1 MKEKNNNE
9 KFCELYQSFT
19 KKKTCPLEVDMLIG
33 THLSKQE
40 KNYQKKFNN
49 LIEVQNRLKKRIS
62 DLTKELNMYKYG
74 KKQPSDL
81 AEHKI
86 EFDLDYNT
94 FGGKFNCKTTKVTEI
109 KREYKLNTSQKYIT
123 NEKKLNTVSNIVET
137 GKIGK
142 KLGDN
147 NKIII
152 NTQLSYKRKK
162 NDSNNQ

>member
-1 MKEKNNNE
+1 
-9 KFCELYQSFT
+9 
-19 KKKTCPLEVDMLIG
+19 MLIG

-81 AEHKI
+81 SEHKI

-94 FGGKFNCKTTKVTEI
+94 FGGKFNCKTTKERQCDCHCVYQEDDIVTQQQGGG
-109 KREYKLNTSQKYIT
+109 KATSGR
-123 NEKKLNTVSNIVET
+123 VR
-137 GKIGK
+137 
-142 KLGDN
+142 D
-147 NKIII
+147 
-152 NTQLSYKRKK
+152 
-162 NDSNNQ
+162 